1 MPNITGGCLC
11 GRVRYTITAEPIGAA
26 LCHCRDC
33 QRYTG
38 SGFEPFVR
46 VPTSAL
52 QLQGELKSYTA
63 PGGSG
68 HALIRRFCPNCGS
81 GVINEA
87 QVRPGVTVVLAG
99 TFDDPTAFVPTFE
112 QFCADSPPWVQAG
125 EERARF
131 PKGRP
136 MDSSAP

>member
-11 GRVRYTITAEPIGAA
+11 GQVRYTITAEPISAA
-26 LCHCRDC
+26 LCHCRDG

-46 VPTSAL
+46 VPTAAV
-52 QLQGELKSYTA
+52 QLHGELKSYAGT
-63 PGGSG
+63 GGSG
-68 HALIRRFCPNCGS
+68 QAVLRRFCPNCGS

-87 QVRPGVTVVLAG
+87 QIRPEVTVILAG

-112 QFCADSPPWVQAG
+112 IFCADSPPWVQAG
-125 EERARF
+125 GERTRF

-136 MDSSAP
+136 VDSSVS